1 MPAAIPCN
9 ALMDRV
15 SNEFDD
21 NSWGYIQ
28 QIVQKWPKIVLSAGM
43 KTFEIWKLGNYKSD
57 IDRTL
62 PRHVPSLNISYT
74 KIEGVN

>member
-1 MPAAIPCN
+1 MPATIPCN

-21 NSWGYIQ
+21 NSCGYIQ
-28 QIVQKWPKIVLSAGM
+28 QIVQKWPKIVLLAGM
-43 KTFEIWKLGNYKSD
+43 KAFEIWKLGNFKSD